1 MIGEVGFGARFN
13 CLASEASGGSQPYL
27 AASNLMLAGVLAFV
41 PVPLPITRLVRSL
54 PLSWQPLS
62 QQRMFAGMRTY
73 QDTARQLLRQH
84 RPKGAAAPAAAASAV
99 NADDMAAGAPPPATF
114 LEALA
119 HGPLSA
125 EEAVDEVLTLLLAGH
140 ETTAN
145 TLSWALH
152 LLATHPQEQARA
164 LAELRAAC
172 PGDAPLELGSLA
184 ALPYLRGCFYEALRL
199 FPTVPNIPRIAGSD
213 TTLDGVNLPAGCLV
227 FYAIAVGA
235 RDPSVFAQPECFL
248 PERHGDVADSSA
260 LPWLPFGGG
269 PRKCIGYRFAE
280 LEAVAFLAAV
290 LRAFEVCPPEEH
302 TEPPGEYTDITLGP
316 KQTGLYVRLR
326 PRQTQTGVAAP

>member
-1 MIGEVGFGARFN
+1 MIGEVGFGARFD
-13 CLASEASGGSQPYL
+13 CLASEASGGSQPFL
-27 AASNLMLAGVLAFV
+27 AASNLMLSGVLAFV
-41 PVPLPITRLVRSL
+41 PLPLPVTRLVRSL
-54 PLSWQPLS
+54 PLRWQPPS
-62 QQRMFAGMRTY
+62 QRLMFDGMRTY
-73 QDTARQLLRQH
+73 QDAARKLLSQH
-84 RPKGAAAPAAAASAV
+84 RKGAASATPAGSV
-99 NADDMAAGAPPPATF
+99 INADDTAAGPPPPATF

-119 HGPLSA
+119 HGPLSE

-145 TLSWALH
+145 TLCWALH
-152 LLATHPQEQARA
+152 LLATHPREQARA

-172 PGDAPLELGSLA
+172 PGSSPLELATLA
-184 ALPYLRGCFYEALRL
+184 SLPYLRGCFYEALRL
-199 FPTVPNIPRIAGSD
+199 FPTVPNVPRIADSD
-213 TTLDGVNLPAGCLV
+213 ITLNGVRVPAGCLV
-227 FYAIAVGA
+227 FYTIAVGA
-235 RDPSVFAQPECFL
+235 RDPSVFAEPERFA
-248 PERHGDVADSSA
+248 PERHGEVADSSA

-316 KQTGLYVRLR
+316 KQSGLYVRLR
-326 PRQTQTGVAAP
+326 PRTG